1 MKKKGVSAHVYIT
14 NNKIQVLTGSCV
26 KNKLQVVNFYEEP
39 LEEGCILNGIIMN
52 NYSLQ
57 NTLTQMWQKNNL
69 PTKNV
74 TLVVNGSSITVKPLK
89 IPQVNPK
96 NVPGLI
102 RAEFKDIEGVQNMLV
117 DYSVVNPKNQDG
129 SCSILAVLSTKEFV
143 TSYISLFKEAKI
155 ELDVIDLVQNCLIKM
170 MKRLKSLQNK
180 TYAVFILD
188 KNMLMQCLFSND
200 NFVMTRRSR
209 ILADPADEGFEREV
223 GQNINSIIQF
233 NKSEQTGA
241 DITDIFL
248 CGFPGDSVQ
257 MFPHFAS
264 NFGVTVRAFPEYQPG
279 ELGLPEGM
287 NPGDFIVLLGSLIR
301 YSN

>member
-1 MKKKGVSAHVYIT
+1 
-14 NNKIQVLTGSCV
+14 
-26 KNKLQVVNFYEEP
+26 
-39 LEEGCILNGIIMN
+39 
-52 NYSLQ
+52 
-57 NTLTQMWQKNNL
+57 
-69 PTKNV
+69 
-74 TLVVNGSSITVKPLK
+74 
-89 IPQVNPK
+89 
-96 NVPGLI
+96 
-102 RAEFKDIEGVQNMLV
+102 MLV

-257 MFPHFAS
+257 MFPLCKQFRRDRP
-264 NFGVTVRAFPEYQPG
+264 GFPEYQPG
-279 ELGLPEGM
+279 ELGLSEGM

-301 YSN
+301 YSD

>member
-264 NFGVTVRAFPEYQPG
+264 NFGVTVRAFPEYQPASWG
-279 ELGLPEGM
+279 CRRE
-287 NPGDFIVLLGSLIR
+287 
-301 YSN
+301 

>member
-129 SCSILAVLSTKEFV
+129 SCGAFH
-143 TSYISLFKEAKI
+143 
-155 ELDVIDLVQNCLIKM
+155 
-170 MKRLKSLQNK
+170 
-180 TYAVFILD
+180 
-188 KNMLMQCLFSND
+188 
-200 NFVMTRRSR
+200 
-209 ILADPADEGFEREV
+209 EG
-223 GQNINSIIQF
+223 
-233 NKSEQTGA
+233 
-241 DITDIFL
+241 
-248 CGFPGDSVQ
+248 
-257 MFPHFAS
+257 
-264 NFGVTVRAFPEYQPG
+264 VRHQLYQPVQRG
-279 ELGLPEGM
+279 EDRTGCDR
-287 NPGDFIVLLGSLIR
+287 PGAELSH
-301 YSN
+301 

>member
-223 GQNINSIIQF
+223 GQPPQHHPVQQVGTDRRRHHRYFPLRIPRRF
-233 NKSEQTGA
+233 GA
-241 DITDIFL
+241 DVSAFCKQFRRDRP
-248 CGFPGDSVQ
+248 GFSGIPAG
-257 MFPHFAS
+257 
-264 NFGVTVRAFPEYQPG
+264 RAGAAGGNE
-279 ELGLPEGM
+279 
-287 NPGDFIVLLGSLIR
+287 SR
-301 YSN
+301 

>member
-1 MKKKGVSAHVYIT
+1 M
-14 NNKIQVLTGSCV
+14 
-26 KNKLQVVNFYEEP
+26 NFYEEP
-39 LEEGCILNGIIMN
+39 LEECCILNGIIMN

-279 ELGLPEGM
+279 ELGLSEGM

-301 YSN
+301 YSD